1 LAEGLLFAPPEAGF
15 TDGRAVAQVC
25 ELGDQ
30 VTGVTPLLAP
40 R

>member
-1 LAEGLLFAPPEAGF
+1 LAEGLLFALLEAGF
-15 TDGRAVAQVC
+15 ADGPAVAQVC

-30 VTGVTPLLAP
+30 VTGVTPVRAP